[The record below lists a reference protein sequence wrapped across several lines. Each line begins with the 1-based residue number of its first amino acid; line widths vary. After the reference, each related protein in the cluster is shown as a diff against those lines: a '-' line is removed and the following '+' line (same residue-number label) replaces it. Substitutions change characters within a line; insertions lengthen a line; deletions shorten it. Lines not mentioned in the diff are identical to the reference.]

1 MKRAVSI
8 SIGSSKRDKAVEVK
22 LFGETVRIERIG
34 TDGDLKKAAQMYTEL
49 DGQVDALGV
58 GGGVLGLMIGEK
70 WYGMHSLE
78 PLVRGVRRTPLVD
91 GTGLKMTL
99 ERRAVKEMERQLPGR
114 IQQKTAL
121 VTSAVDRWGMA
132 QGAIDAGYQ
141 VAFGDLIYAIGIP
154 LILRSVRQVKT
165 LARIMLPV
173 VSRLPF
179 KWVYPIG
186 ESQEHRKP
194 TGVQHFQR
202 ANLILGDCHYT
213 WRYMPERMDGK
224 IIITNTTTPE
234 DVATFRQA
242 GVSYLVTTTPVYDGR
257 SFGTNAMEAAIIA
270 ACGRKDKVDYANP
283 GEYFRW
289 IEARIDELGMNVQ
302 IQELCG

>member
-8 SIGSSKRDKAVEVK
+8 SIGSSKRDKTVEVK

-34 TDGDLKKAAQMYTEL
+34 TDGDLQKAARLYTEL
-49 DGQVDALGV
+49 DGKVDALGV

-70 WYGMHSLE
+70 WYTMHSLE

-99 ERRAVKEMERQLPGR
+99 ERRAVAEVEQRLPGR

-141 VAFGDLIYAIGIP
+141 VTYGDLIFALGVPI
-154 LILRSVRQVKT
+154 ILRSVRSVK
-165 LARIMLPV
+165 LMARLLLPV

-179 KWVYPIG
+179 EWVYPIG
-186 ESQEHRKP
+186 ESQEQRKP
-194 TGVQHFQR
+194 TGVKYFQQ
-202 ANLILGDCHYT
+202 ANLILGDCHYI

-242 GVSYLVTTTPVYDGR
+242 GVSHLVTTTPVYDGR

-270 ACGRKDKVDYANP
+270 ATGRKDKVDYAHP
-283 GEYFRW
+283 GDYFQW
-289 IEARIDELGMNVQ
+289 IEARMDELGMNVQ
-302 IQELCG
+302 IQELGG